1 MVYKCKPLNLRESEI
16 WLSFL
21 IYHKRRKIIRMENI
35 VFNRETLKCCGF
47 DRSPLQYEFE
57 VKTPYPINLNK
68 TISEPTN
75 EKIQKVNENDEY
87 LYKDNIQTITDEF
100 GNEIETYDET
110 IESEKVIEWDE
121 QTVIYKITSDE
132 YITELQDVI
141 QEDGSI
147 IQEEVQ
153 IPIYQEITNVVNV
166 PKTIV
171 KLEPVMIDQM
181 VNKTYTLENGYMNF
195 DYFEALE
202 AKKQSINNN
211 SLTSLIFFDED
222 FINNDLILSNCSIG
236 DGILIIHPQGSV
248 STPLIQLPKSKN
260 IIELYQESQN
270 AGLVFYIND
279 VEVTNGRVKLSNY
292 TDKIIIKVV
301 NPTNKNLE
309 LYCLGGL
316 I

>member
-1 MVYKCKPLNLRESEI
+1 
-16 WLSFL
+16 
-21 IYHKRRKIIRMENI
+21 MENI

-68 TISEPTN
+68 TISETTN

-181 VNKTYTLENGYMNF
+181 VGKTYTLENGYMNF
-195 DYFEALE
+195 DYYEVLE

-211 SLTSLIFFDED
+211 SLTNLFFMDED
-222 FINNDLILSNCSIG
+222 FLGNDLILNHCSIG
-236 DGILIIHPQGSV
+236 DGVVILHPNSSLETPILSLTK
-248 STPLIQLPKSKN
+248 STN
-260 IIELYQESQN
+260 IIEIYQESQN
-270 AGLVFYIND
+270 AGLIFYIND
-279 VEVTNGRVKLSNY
+279 VEVTNSRVKLSNY
-292 TDKIIIKVV
+292 TNEINIKVV
-301 NPTNKNLE
+301 NPTSKNLE

>member
-1 MVYKCKPLNLRESEI
+1 
-16 WLSFL
+16 
-21 IYHKRRKIIRMENI
+21 MENI

-68 TISEPTN
+68 TISETTN

-181 VNKTYTLENGYMNF
+181 VGKNYTLENGYMNF
-195 DYFEALE
+195 DYYEVLE

-211 SLTSLIFFDED
+211 SLTNLFFMDED
-222 FINNDLILSNCSIG
+222 FLGNDLILNHCSIG
-236 DGILIIHPQGSV
+236 DGVVILHPNSSLETPILSLTK
-248 STPLIQLPKSKN
+248 STN
-260 IIELYQESQN
+260 IIEIYQESQN
-270 AGLVFYIND
+270 AGLIFYINN
-279 VEVTNGRVKLSNY
+279 VEVTNSRVKLPTQVNQI
-292 TDKIIIKVV
+292 TIKVS
-301 NPTNKNLE
+301 NPTSKNLE

>member
-1 MVYKCKPLNLRESEI
+1 
-16 WLSFL
+16 
-21 IYHKRRKIIRMENI
+21 MENI
-35 VFNRETLKCCGF
+35 VFNRETLKCCGC
-47 DRSPLQYEFE
+47 DRSPLSYEFE

-75 EKIQKVNENDEY
+75 EKIQKVNDKVEV
-87 LYKDNIQTITDEF
+87 F
-100 GNEIETYDET
+100 DET

-121 QTVIYKITSDE
+121 QTVTYRIASDE

-141 QEDGSI
+141 QEDGSV
-147 IQEEVQ
+147 IQEEIQ

-181 VNKTYTLENGYMNF
+181 VGKNYTLENGYMNF
-195 DYFEALE
+195 DYYEVLE

-211 SLTSLIFFDED
+211 SLTNLFFMDED
-222 FINNDLILSNCSIG
+222 FLGNDLILNHCSIG
-236 DGILIIHPQGSV
+236 DGVVILHPNSSLETPILSLTK
-248 STPLIQLPKSKN
+248 STN
-260 IIELYQESQN
+260 IIEIYQESQN
-270 AGLVFYIND
+270 AGLIFYIND
-279 VEVTNGRVKLSNY
+279 VEVTNSRVKLSNY
-292 TDKIIIKVV
+292 TNEINIKVV
-301 NPTNKNLE
+301 NPTSKNLE

>member
-1 MVYKCKPLNLRESEI
+1 
-16 WLSFL
+16 
-21 IYHKRRKIIRMENI
+21 MENI

-68 TISEPTN
+68 TISETTN

-181 VNKTYTLENGYMNF
+181 VGKTYTLENGYMNF
-195 DYFEALE
+195 DYYEVLE

-211 SLTSLIFFDED
+211 SLTNLCFFDED
-222 FINNDLILSNCSIG
+222 FIGSDLTLNNCSIG
-236 DGILIIHPQGSV
+236 DGILILHSGGVV
-248 STPLIQLPKSKN
+248 SKTVQLTKFTN
-260 IIELYQESQN
+260 IIELYQESQD
-270 AGLVFYIND
+270 AGLIFYVND
-279 VEVTNGRVKLSNY
+279 IEVTNNRVKLPIQVNQI
-292 TDKIIIKVV
+292 TIKVS
-301 NPTNKNLE
+301 NQTNKNLE

>member
-1 MVYKCKPLNLRESEI
+1 
-16 WLSFL
+16 
-21 IYHKRRKIIRMENI
+21 MENI

-68 TISEPTN
+68 TISETTN

-110 IESEKVIEWDE
+110 IESEKVIEWDK
-121 QTVIYKITSDE
+121 QTVTYRIASDE

-147 IQEEVQ
+147 VQEEVQ
-153 IPIYQEITNVVNV
+153 IIVYQEITNVVNV

-171 KLEPVMIDQM
+171 KLEPVMIDGI
-181 VNKTYTLENGYMNF
+181 VGRIYTLENGYMNF
-195 DYFEALE
+195 DYHEVLE

-211 SLTSLIFFDED
+211 SLTNLCFFDED
-222 FINNDLILSNCSIG
+222 FIGSDLTLNNCSIG
-236 DGILIIHPQGSV
+236 DGILILHSGGVV
-248 STPLIQLPKSKN
+248 SKTVQLTKFTN
-260 IIELYQESQN
+260 IIELYQESQD
-270 AGLVFYIND
+270 AGLIFYVND
-279 VEVTNGRVKLSNY
+279 IEVTNNRVKLPIQVNQI
-292 TDKIIIKVV
+292 TIKVS
-301 NPTNKNLE
+301 NQTNKNLE